1 MRDLAKFNE
10 NINVLVTG
18 GSGQIGLDLQ
28 DIKLKKNYNFFFPD
42 SNSFNLLNK
51 EKMDIFF
58 EKNKIDLIINLA
70 AYTNVDQAE
79 IDRELCKNINFKG
92 VISLSE
98 LAKKNEVGIIQIST
112 DYVFG
117 KNNDGVKNIYHKP
130 NPINYYG
137 YTKFEPEKFIINE
150 SNNNLVIRLASV
162 FGFYGNNFIKTMM
175 KLILNNQDI
184 NVISD
189 QKISMTSSF
198 EFAKNIPYLID
209 LYKEKIE
216 FTDRIIHFT
225 NKGYTNWFEVTKVIK
240 DELEKIINKKILI
253 NINAIK
259 SNDWTSIAKRPLD
272 SRLEVNFKELEN
284 FNIFLPSW
292 EMSVR
297 DLVNK
302 VFPEI
307 IKDIRNEN

>member
-1 MRDLAKFNE
+1 MKDLVNFKE
-10 NINVLVTG
+10 NTNILVTG

-28 DIKLKKNYNFFFPD
+28 DIKLKKNYNFLFPD

-51 EKMDIFF
+51 EKMNIFF
-58 EKNKIDLIINLA
+58 KENKIDLIINLA
-70 AYTNVDQAE
+70 AYTNVEQAE
-79 IDRELCKNINFKG
+79 VNRELCENVNYKG
-92 VISLSE
+92 VINLSE
-98 LAKKNEVGIIQIST
+98 LAKKNKIGIIQIST

-117 KNNDGVKNIYHKP
+117 KNNGGIKKIYHKP

-137 YTKFEPEKFIINE
+137 HTKFESEKVIIND

-162 FGFYGNNFIKTMM
+162 FGFYGNNFIKTMV
-175 KLILNNQDI
+175 KLILNNKDI
-184 NVISD
+184 NVVSD

-198 EFAKNIPYLID
+198 EFAKNIPYIID

-216 FTDRIIHFT
+216 STERIIHFT

-240 DELEKIINKKILI
+240 DELEKLINKKILI

-259 SNDWTSIAKRPLD
+259 SKDWTSMVKRPID

-284 FNIFLPSW
+284 FNIFLPNW
-292 EMSVR
+292 ETSVR

-302 VFPEI
+302 IFPEI
-307 IKDIRNEN
+307 IKDIKNGN